1 MTFVWHL
8 YDLCLNFVRPLYEL
22 CMTFVLPLYDLSYEL
37 LYDLVFLCMTFLW
50 PLYDP
55 FMTFVW
61 PLPLYQDPTG
71 QKYGRMDEEGG
82 LGQDKE
88 NITISKSDQ
97 KNQAI
102 FFLVWLSFDDVF
114 RNYERKY
121 YVIKIITQ
129 KIYILYCSF
138 HRYDMDIFKNH
149 KIQAE
154 KLNFST
160 YFKILRM
167 LDGGKKI
174 AKRFIF
180 LPFFLKIK
188 I

>member
-1 MTFVWHL
+1 MTFVWPS
-8 YDLCLNFVRPLYEL
+8 YDLC
-22 CMTFVLPLYDLSYEL
+22 MTL
-37 LYDLVFLCMTFLW
+37 LW

-121 YVIKIITQ
+121 YVIKVITQ

-154 KLNFST
+154 KQNFST